1 MAYQLE
7 ILTRCDRCGC
17 IFNLEHQDNRWS
29 KHSNAI
35 ILADMD
41 KNSNYHARATR
52 MLCPE
57 CISRVK
63 KFLNFEDDLN
73 QTDD

>member
-1 MAYQLE
+1 MVYQIE
-7 ILTRCDRCGC
+7 ILTRCDLCGRT
-17 IFNLEHQDNRWS
+17 FNLEHQDNRWS

-41 KNSNYHARATR
+41 KNSNYHARTAR

-57 CISRVK
+57 CISKVK
-63 KFLNFEDDLN
+63 KFLNFEDDLDQN
-73 QTDD
+73 DD

>member
-7 ILTRCDRCGC
+7 ILTKCDRCGRT
-17 IFNLEHQDNRWS
+17 FNLEHQDNTWS

-41 KNSNYHARATR
+41 KDGRYHARLTR

-57 CISRVK
+57 CIRRVK
-63 KFLNFEDDLN
+63 KFLNFEDDLDQN
-73 QTDD
+73 DD

>member
-7 ILTRCDRCGC
+7 ILTRCARCGC
-17 IFNLEHQDNRWS
+17 TFNLEHQDNKWS

-35 ILADMD
+35 LLADMD
-41 KNSNYHARATR
+41 KDGRYHERLTR
-52 MLCPE
+52 MLCPA

-63 KFLNFEDDLN
+63 KFLNFEENLN
-73 QTDD
+73 QNDD

>member
-1 MAYQLE
+1 MAYQVM

-17 IFNLEHQDNRWS
+17 TFNLGYQGNRWS

-35 ILADMD
+35 LLADMD
-41 KNSNYHARATR
+41 KDGRYYERSTR

-63 KFLNFEDDLN
+63 KFLNFQDDLN
-73 QTDD
+73 QNDD

>member
-7 ILTRCDRCGC
+7 ILTRCARCGC
-17 IFNLEHQDNRWS
+17 TFNLEHQDNKWS

-35 ILADMD
+35 LLADMD
-41 KNSNYHARATR
+41 KDGRYHERLTR
-52 MLCPE
+52 MLCTE

-73 QTDD
+73 QK

>member
-7 ILTRCDRCGC
+7 ILTRCARCGC
-17 IFNLEHQDNRWS
+17 TFNLEHQDNKWS

-35 ILADMD
+35 LLVDMD
-41 KNSNYHARATR
+41 KDGRYHERLTR
-52 MLCPE
+52 RLCPE

-63 KFLNFEDDLN
+63 KFLNFQDDLN
-73 QTDD
+73 QNDD